1 MYSDSQDEWHRKS
14 EQDYTKHRQK
24 SRNVLRNDFSKTFYI
39 HASVPAKNN
48 IKELPVKGGA
58 SVLGCGEGVKGGGGG
73 GQGRVYWWYRLEGQ
87 ISDMA
92 NFTVFYPNPQP

>member
-14 EQDYTKHRQK
+14 EQNYTKHRQK

-73 GQGRVYWWYRLEGQ
+73 EQGRVYWSYRLEGQ

>member
-73 GQGRVYWWYRLEGQ
+73 GAETGLLIVSVRR
-87 ISDMA
+87 A
-92 NFTVFYPNPQP
+92 NFRYGEFYRILP